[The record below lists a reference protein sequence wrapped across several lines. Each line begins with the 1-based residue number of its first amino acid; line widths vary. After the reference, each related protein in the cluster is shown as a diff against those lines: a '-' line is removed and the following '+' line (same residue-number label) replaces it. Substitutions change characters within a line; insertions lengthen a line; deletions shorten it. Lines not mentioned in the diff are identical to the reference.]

1 MDGRLKWLVI
11 LWGLVL
17 LLPGLMVL
25 IVFCCVATWTLPFMV
40 EASPQVS
47 VAGVGFAVFVAVTVG
62 GGGITYYHGT
72 HSQAKHPSRTLRLPP
87 LWALAG
93 AFPLLLA
100 LGLGAEQSSM
110 GSLFFPIPLVAA
122 ALLPSVAA
130 LVWMMDDRPGTLTW
144 RRAGVAFVAGG
155 TVSVGVALV
164 LELLMPGLALLLVL
178 DLAEPVLSGLGVLLE
193 ALAGLEVARALTS
206 PGFLIALVALGVAAP
221 VVEEMVKPLVTL
233 PLLRHLKSPRE
244 ALLLGAVAGAGF
256 AAMENVVYA
265 AAGLPVWT
273 AILVLRA
280 LGAAVH
286 PLGTG
291 LVTVGWYR
299 VLGREP
305 GAGPRWLRGYGLAVG
320 LHALW
325 NGGSTLLLALLGAR
339 FFGEAPPEVD
349 VLGVSVAGSLLAL
362 LAIEGA
368 VTWIAARALSRR
380 LAVPA
385 EEVRVEE
392 TLVLGDLSLDQSL
405 AVWAVVCLLVLL
417 PVGLA
422 VLEATW

>member
-1 MDGRLKWLVI
+1 MFTALAEED
-11 LWGLVL
+11 
-17 LLPGLMVL
+17 
-25 IVFCCVATWTLPFMV
+25 
-40 EASPQVS
+40 PQALA
-47 VAGVGFAVFVAVTVG
+47 AGVGFAVFLAVTVAG
-62 GGGITYYHGT
+62 GGFTFYQGMQSEAKRA
-72 HSQAKHPSRTLRLPP
+72 SQPFRLPP

-100 LGLGAEQSSM
+100 LGLGAEQSSI
-110 GSLFFPIPLVAA
+110 GFLLFPIPLIAV
-122 ALLPSVAA
+122 ALLPPIGA
-130 LVWMMDDRPGTLTW
+130 LVWMMDRQPGTLTW

-164 LELLMPGLALLLVL
+164 LELLLPGLALLLVL
-178 DLAEPVLSGLGVLLE
+178 DLARPVLSALEGLLE

-206 PGFLIALVALGVAAP
+206 PGFLVALVALGVVAP

-286 PLGTG
+286 PVGTG
-291 LVTVGWYR
+291 LVTLGWFR

-320 LHALW
+320 IHALW
-325 NGGSTLLLALLGAR
+325 NGGSTLLMALLGAR
-339 FFGEAPPEVD
+339 FFGEAAPEVD

-368 VTWIAARALSRR
+368 VTWVAARALSRR
-380 LAVPA
+380 LAVPT
-385 EEVRVEE
+385 EEERVEE
-392 TLVLGDLSLDQSL
+392 TLVLGGLSSDQSL
-405 AVWAVVCLLVLL
+405 AVWAVVCLFVML

-422 VLEATW
+422 VLEAKW